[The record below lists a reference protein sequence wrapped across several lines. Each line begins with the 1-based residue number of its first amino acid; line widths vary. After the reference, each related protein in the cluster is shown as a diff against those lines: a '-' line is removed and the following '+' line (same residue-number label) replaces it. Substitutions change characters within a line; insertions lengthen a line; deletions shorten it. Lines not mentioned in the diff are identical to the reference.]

1 MTRPKKEEMYRNHRI
16 TVRFTETEFS
26 IIKTAAKQA
35 NMSLASYVR
44 TQVLKGKVQTKIEI
58 VADVPEIKKLLAEFG
73 KIGSN
78 LNQIAKYFNQGGI
91 LSQEMRGEINKR
103 LRDLYE
109 MKYKVMEMA
118 GDFHGKHIASKNADY
133 GEAERYLIFQHDE
146 YTQKPI
152 LDENGHMLIR
162 EEYYLDGINC
172 DPFTFAA
179 ECQETNAYFHKN
191 QSYNEI
197 KSHHYIISFD
207 PKDRDEHGLTGELA
221 QQLGVEYAKENFP
234 GHQALVCT
242 HTDGHN
248 GSGNIHVHIVINS
261 IRKYDTEP
269 QPYMEFDRDSKAGY
283 KHHLSDRY
291 RIYLKQKVMDM
302 CTANGLNQVDLL
314 TPAERKISE
323 KEYWAKRRGQ
333 KKLDKHN
340 AQLEKKGLT
349 PRQTT
354 FQTEKQYLRDAIDTV
369 TSQAISQEDFSRLL
383 SEKYN
388 ITFKVSRGRYS
399 YLHPNRSKY
408 ITGRSLGT
416 LYEEKHLLQI
426 FQENSTSQITEN
438 PVPDISQVVNSSTPT
453 VSAYTATTTEAPHTF
468 LFIKSDLRL
477 VTDLQHCIKAQ
488 QSQAYAQKVKL
499 SNLKMM
505 AQTVAYVQE
514 HGFQSKADL
523 DTALSD
529 ASAQST
535 DARNTLKSTE
545 NTLKNVNEQIHYT
558 GQYLANKSIYSDYRK
573 SRNKEKF
580 YDDHRAE
587 LTLYESALRILKE
600 KSQGNKLPT
609 LKMLR
614 EEKNRLTELQT
625 MQREDFNARREH
637 ERELRTVCSNV
648 DIILGTSQAQ
658 NRQREHTQEKS

>member
-1 MTRPKKEEMYRNHRI
+1 M
-16 TVRFTETEFS
+16 
-26 IIKTAAKQA
+26 A
-35 NMSLASYVR
+35 
-44 TQVLKGKVQTKIEI
+44 
-58 VADVPEIKKLLAEFG
+58 
-73 KIGSN
+73 
-78 LNQIAKYFNQGGI
+78 I
-91 LSQEMRGEINKR
+91 L
-103 LRDLYE
+103 
-109 MKYKVMEMA
+109 
-118 GDFHGKHIASKNADY
+118 KHIASKNADY

-172 DPFTFAA
+172 DSFTFAA

-340 AQLEKKGLT
+340 AEFEKKGLT

-523 DTALSD
+523 DAALSD

-580 YDDHRAE
+580 YDDHLAE

-648 DIILGTSQAQ
+648 DIILGTSQVQ

>member
-1 MTRPKKEEMYRNHRI
+1 M
-16 TVRFTETEFS
+16 
-26 IIKTAAKQA
+26 A
-35 NMSLASYVR
+35 
-44 TQVLKGKVQTKIEI
+44 
-58 VADVPEIKKLLAEFG
+58 
-73 KIGSN
+73 
-78 LNQIAKYFNQGGI
+78 I
-91 LSQEMRGEINKR
+91 L
-103 LRDLYE
+103 
-109 MKYKVMEMA
+109 
-118 GDFHGKHIASKNADY
+118 KHIASKNADY

-191 QSYNEI
+191 QSYNDI

-340 AQLEKKGLT
+340 AELEKKGLT

-369 TSQAISQEDFSRLL
+369 ASQAISQEDFSRLL

-408 ITGRSLGT
+408 ITGRNLGT

-426 FQENSTSQITEN
+426 FQENSTAQITEN
-438 PVPDISQVVNSSTPT
+438 PVSDISQVVNSSAPP
-453 VSAYTATTTEAPHTF
+453 VSAHTATTAETPHTF

-523 DTALSD
+523 DAALFD

-535 DARNTLKSTE
+535 DAKNSLKSTE
-545 NTLKNVNEQIHYT
+545 DTLKNINEQIHYT
-558 GQYLANKSIYSDYRK
+558 GQYLANKSIYADYRK

-600 KSQGNKLPT
+600 KSQGKKLPT
-609 LKMLR
+609 LKMLH

-625 MQREDFNARREH
+625 AQREDFNARREH
-637 ERELRTVCSNV
+637 ERDLRTVCSNV
-648 DIILGTSQAQ
+648 DIILGTSQVQ

>member
-1 MTRPKKEEMYRNHRI
+1 M
-16 TVRFTETEFS
+16 
-26 IIKTAAKQA
+26 A
-35 NMSLASYVR
+35 
-44 TQVLKGKVQTKIEI
+44 
-58 VADVPEIKKLLAEFG
+58 
-73 KIGSN
+73 
-78 LNQIAKYFNQGGI
+78 I
-91 LSQEMRGEINKR
+91 L
-103 LRDLYE
+103 
-109 MKYKVMEMA
+109 
-118 GDFHGKHIASKNADY
+118 KHIASKNADY

-172 DPFTFAA
+172 DPFIFAA

-314 TPAERKISE
+314 TPVSE

-369 TSQAISQEDFSRLL
+369 TSLAISQEDFSRLL

-523 DTALSD
+523 DAALSD

>member
-1 MTRPKKEEMYRNHRI
+1 M
-16 TVRFTETEFS
+16 
-26 IIKTAAKQA
+26 A
-35 NMSLASYVR
+35 
-44 TQVLKGKVQTKIEI
+44 
-58 VADVPEIKKLLAEFG
+58 
-73 KIGSN
+73 
-78 LNQIAKYFNQGGI
+78 I
-91 LSQEMRGEINKR
+91 L
-103 LRDLYE
+103 
-109 MKYKVMEMA
+109 
-118 GDFHGKHIASKNADY
+118 KHISSKNADY

-191 QSYNEI
+191 QSYNDI

-261 IRKYDTEP
+261 IRKYDTKP

-369 TSQAISQEDFSRLL
+369 ASQAISQEDFSRLL

-523 DTALSD
+523 DAALSD

-648 DIILGTSQAQ
+648 DIILGTSQVQ

>member
-1 MTRPKKEEMYRNHRI
+1 M
-16 TVRFTETEFS
+16 
-26 IIKTAAKQA
+26 A
-35 NMSLASYVR
+35 
-44 TQVLKGKVQTKIEI
+44 
-58 VADVPEIKKLLAEFG
+58 
-73 KIGSN
+73 
-78 LNQIAKYFNQGGI
+78 I
-91 LSQEMRGEINKR
+91 L
-103 LRDLYE
+103 
-109 MKYKVMEMA
+109 
-118 GDFHGKHIASKNADY
+118 KHIASKNADY

-191 QSYNEI
+191 QSYNDI

-261 IRKYDTEP
+261 IRKYDTKP

-369 TSQAISQEDFSRLL
+369 ASQAISQEDFSRLL

-388 ITFKVSRGRYS
+388 ITFKVRRGRYS

-488 QSQAYAQKVKL
+488 QSQAYAQKIKL

-523 DTALSD
+523 DAALSD

-573 SRNKEKF
+573 SRHKEKF

-648 DIILGTSQAQ
+648 DIILGTSQVQ
-658 NRQREHTQEKS
+658 NRQHEHTQEKS

>member
-1 MTRPKKEEMYRNHRI
+1 M
-16 TVRFTETEFS
+16 
-26 IIKTAAKQA
+26 A
-35 NMSLASYVR
+35 
-44 TQVLKGKVQTKIEI
+44 
-58 VADVPEIKKLLAEFG
+58 
-73 KIGSN
+73 
-78 LNQIAKYFNQGGI
+78 I
-91 LSQEMRGEINKR
+91 L
-103 LRDLYE
+103 
-109 MKYKVMEMA
+109 
-118 GDFHGKHIASKNADY
+118 KHIASKNADY

-191 QSYNEI
+191 QSYNDI

-369 TSQAISQEDFSRLL
+369 ASQAISQEDFSRLL

-388 ITFKVSRGRYS
+388 ITFKVRRGRYS

-438 PVPDISQVVNSSTPT
+438 PVPDISQVVNSSTPA

-523 DTALSD
+523 DAALSD

-648 DIILGTSQAQ
+648 DIILGTSQVQ
-658 NRQREHTQEKS
+658 NRQHEHTQEKS

>member
-1 MTRPKKEEMYRNHRI
+1 M
-16 TVRFTETEFS
+16 
-26 IIKTAAKQA
+26 A
-35 NMSLASYVR
+35 
-44 TQVLKGKVQTKIEI
+44 
-58 VADVPEIKKLLAEFG
+58 
-73 KIGSN
+73 
-78 LNQIAKYFNQGGI
+78 I
-91 LSQEMRGEINKR
+91 L
-103 LRDLYE
+103 
-109 MKYKVMEMA
+109 
-118 GDFHGKHIASKNADY
+118 KHIASKNADY

-191 QSYNEI
+191 QSYNDI

-261 IRKYDTEP
+261 IRKYDTKP

-302 CTANGLNQVDLL
+302 CTANGFNQVDLL

-369 TSQAISQEDFSRLL
+369 ASQAISQEDFSRLL

-523 DTALSD
+523 DAALSD

-648 DIILGTSQAQ
+648 DIILGTSQVQ

>member
-1 MTRPKKEEMYRNHRI
+1 M
-16 TVRFTETEFS
+16 
-26 IIKTAAKQA
+26 A
-35 NMSLASYVR
+35 
-44 TQVLKGKVQTKIEI
+44 
-58 VADVPEIKKLLAEFG
+58 
-73 KIGSN
+73 
-78 LNQIAKYFNQGGI
+78 I
-91 LSQEMRGEINKR
+91 L
-103 LRDLYE
+103 
-109 MKYKVMEMA
+109 
-118 GDFHGKHIASKNADY
+118 KHIASKNADY

-314 TPAERKISE
+314 THAERKISE

-333 KKLDKHN
+333 KNLDKYN
-340 AQLEKKGLT
+340 AELEKKGLT

-369 TSQAISQEDFSRLL
+369 ASQAISQEDFSRLL

-426 FQENSTSQITEN
+426 FQENSAAQITEN
-438 PVPDISQVVNSSTPT
+438 PIPDISQVVNSSTPP
-453 VSAYTATTTEAPHTF
+453 VSAHTATTAEAPHTF

-523 DTALSD
+523 DAALSD

-545 NTLKNVNEQIHYT
+545 DTLKNINEQIHYT

-600 KSQGNKLPT
+600 KSQGSKLPT

-625 MQREDFNARREH
+625 VQREDFNARREH

-648 DIILGTSQAQ
+648 DIILGTSQVQ

>member
-1 MTRPKKEEMYRNHRI
+1 MTFM
-16 TVRFTETEFS
+16 
-26 IIKTAAKQA
+26 A
-35 NMSLASYVR
+35 
-44 TQVLKGKVQTKIEI
+44 
-58 VADVPEIKKLLAEFG
+58 
-73 KIGSN
+73 
-78 LNQIAKYFNQGGI
+78 I
-91 LSQEMRGEINKR
+91 L
-103 LRDLYE
+103 
-109 MKYKVMEMA
+109 
-118 GDFHGKHIASKNADY
+118 KHIASKNADY

-221 QQLGVEYAKENFP
+221 QQLGVEYAKKNFP

-302 CTANGLNQVDLL
+302 CNANGLNQVDLL

-333 KKLDKHN
+333 KNLDKHN
-340 AQLEKKGLT
+340 AELENKGLT

-369 TSQAISQEDFSRLL
+369 APQATSQEEFSRLL

-426 FQENSTSQITEN
+426 FQENSADQITEN
-438 PVPDISQVVNSSTPT
+438 PVPDISQVVRSSTPP
-453 VSAYTATTTEAPHTF
+453 VSAHTATTAEAPHTF
-468 LFIKSDLRL
+468 LFIKSDLWL

-523 DTALSD
+523 DAALSD

-535 DARNTLKSTE
+535 DARNTLKATE
-545 NTLKNVNEQIHYT
+545 DTLKNVNEQIHYT

-614 EEKNRLTELQT
+614 GEKNRLTELQT
-625 MQREDFNARREH
+625 IQREDFNARREH

-648 DIILGTSQAQ
+648 DIILGTSQVQ

>member
-1 MTRPKKEEMYRNHRI
+1 M
-16 TVRFTETEFS
+16 
-26 IIKTAAKQA
+26 A
-35 NMSLASYVR
+35 
-44 TQVLKGKVQTKIEI
+44 
-58 VADVPEIKKLLAEFG
+58 
-73 KIGSN
+73 
-78 LNQIAKYFNQGGI
+78 I
-91 LSQEMRGEINKR
+91 L
-103 LRDLYE
+103 
-109 MKYKVMEMA
+109 
-118 GDFHGKHIASKNADY
+118 KHIASKNADY

-340 AQLEKKGLT
+340 AELEKKGLT

-369 TSQAISQEDFSRLL
+369 ASQATSQEEFSRLL
-383 SEKYN
+383 SKKYN

-505 AQTVAYVQE
+505 AQTVAYIQE
-514 HGFQSKADL
+514 HGFQSKEDL
-523 DTALSD
+523 DAALSD

-535 DARNTLKSTE
+535 DARNTLKTTE
-545 NTLKNVNEQIHYT
+545 DTLKNVNEQIHYT

>member
-1 MTRPKKEEMYRNHRI
+1 M
-16 TVRFTETEFS
+16 
-26 IIKTAAKQA
+26 A
-35 NMSLASYVR
+35 
-44 TQVLKGKVQTKIEI
+44 
-58 VADVPEIKKLLAEFG
+58 
-73 KIGSN
+73 
-78 LNQIAKYFNQGGI
+78 I
-91 LSQEMRGEINKR
+91 L
-103 LRDLYE
+103 
-109 MKYKVMEMA
+109 
-118 GDFHGKHIASKNADY
+118 KHIASKNADY

-172 DPFTFAA
+172 DSFTFAA

-302 CTANGLNQVDLL
+302 CTAYGLNQVDLL
-314 TPAERKISE
+314 TPAERKLSE

-340 AQLEKKGLT
+340 AELEKKGLT

-369 TSQAISQEDFSRLL
+369 TSLAISQEDFSRLL

-523 DTALSD
+523 DAALSD

-648 DIILGTSQAQ
+648 DIILGTSQVQ

>member
-1 MTRPKKEEMYRNHRI
+1 M
-16 TVRFTETEFS
+16 
-26 IIKTAAKQA
+26 A
-35 NMSLASYVR
+35 
-44 TQVLKGKVQTKIEI
+44 
-58 VADVPEIKKLLAEFG
+58 
-73 KIGSN
+73 
-78 LNQIAKYFNQGGI
+78 I
-91 LSQEMRGEINKR
+91 L
-103 LRDLYE
+103 
-109 MKYKVMEMA
+109 
-118 GDFHGKHIASKNADY
+118 KHIASKNADY

-302 CTANGLNQVDLL
+302 CTAYGLNQVDLL
-314 TPAERKISE
+314 TPAERKLSE

-340 AQLEKKGLT
+340 AELEKKGLT

-369 TSQAISQEDFSRLL
+369 ASQAISQEDFSRLL

-416 LYEEKHLLQI
+416 LYEEKHLMQI

-453 VSAYTATTTEAPHTF
+453 VSAYTATTTETF

-523 DTALSD
+523 EAALSD

-535 DARNTLKSTE
+535 NARNTLKSTE

-648 DIILGTSQAQ
+648 DIILGTSQVQ

>member
-1 MTRPKKEEMYRNHRI
+1 MTFM
-16 TVRFTETEFS
+16 
-26 IIKTAAKQA
+26 A
-35 NMSLASYVR
+35 
-44 TQVLKGKVQTKIEI
+44 
-58 VADVPEIKKLLAEFG
+58 
-73 KIGSN
+73 
-78 LNQIAKYFNQGGI
+78 I
-91 LSQEMRGEINKR
+91 L
-103 LRDLYE
+103 
-109 MKYKVMEMA
+109 
-118 GDFHGKHIASKNADY
+118 KHIASKNADY

-333 KKLDKHN
+333 KNLDKHN
-340 AQLEKKGLT
+340 TELEKKGLT

-369 TSQAISQEDFSRLL
+369 ASQATSQEEFSRLL
-383 SEKYN
+383 SKKYN

-426 FQENSTSQITEN
+426 FQENSTAQITKN
-438 PVPDISQVVNSSTPT
+438 PVPDISQVVNSLTQP
-453 VSAYTATTTEAPHTF
+453 VSPHTATTAEAPHTF

-523 DTALSD
+523 DTVLSD

-614 EEKNRLTELQT
+614 EEKNRLTELQAV
-625 MQREDFNARREH
+625 QREDFNARREY

-648 DIILGTSQAQ
+648 DIILGTSQVQ

>member
-1 MTRPKKEEMYRNHRI
+1 MTFM
-16 TVRFTETEFS
+16 
-26 IIKTAAKQA
+26 A
-35 NMSLASYVR
+35 
-44 TQVLKGKVQTKIEI
+44 
-58 VADVPEIKKLLAEFG
+58 
-73 KIGSN
+73 
-78 LNQIAKYFNQGGI
+78 I
-91 LSQEMRGEINKR
+91 L
-103 LRDLYE
+103 
-109 MKYKVMEMA
+109 
-118 GDFHGKHIASKNADY
+118 KHIASKNADY

-191 QSYNEI
+191 QSYNDI

-340 AQLEKKGLT
+340 AELEKKGLT

-369 TSQAISQEDFSRLL
+369 ASQAISQEDFSRLL

-416 LYEEKHLLQI
+416 LYEEKYLLQI
-426 FQENSTSQITEN
+426 FQENSTAQITEN
-438 PVPDISQVVNSSTPT
+438 PVSDISQVVNSSAPP
-453 VSAYTATTTEAPHTF
+453 VSAHTATTAETPHTF
-468 LFIKSDLRL
+468 LFVKSDLRL

-488 QSQAYAQKVKL
+488 QSQAYAQTVKL

-523 DTALSD
+523 DAALSD

-648 DIILGTSQAQ
+648 DIILGTSQVQ

>member
-1 MTRPKKEEMYRNHRI
+1 M
-16 TVRFTETEFS
+16 
-26 IIKTAAKQA
+26 A
-35 NMSLASYVR
+35 
-44 TQVLKGKVQTKIEI
+44 
-58 VADVPEIKKLLAEFG
+58 
-73 KIGSN
+73 
-78 LNQIAKYFNQGGI
+78 I
-91 LSQEMRGEINKR
+91 L
-103 LRDLYE
+103 
-109 MKYKVMEMA
+109 
-118 GDFHGKHIASKNADY
+118 KHIASKNADY

-191 QSYNEI
+191 QSYNDI

-261 IRKYDTEP
+261 IRKYDTKP

-369 TSQAISQEDFSRLL
+369 ASQAISQEDFSRLL

-426 FQENSTSQITEN
+426 FQENSISQITEN

-523 DTALSD
+523 DAALSD

-648 DIILGTSQAQ
+648 DIILGTSQVQ
-658 NRQREHTQEKS
+658 NRQHEHTQEKS

>member
-1 MTRPKKEEMYRNHRI
+1 M
-16 TVRFTETEFS
+16 
-26 IIKTAAKQA
+26 A
-35 NMSLASYVR
+35 
-44 TQVLKGKVQTKIEI
+44 
-58 VADVPEIKKLLAEFG
+58 
-73 KIGSN
+73 
-78 LNQIAKYFNQGGI
+78 I
-91 LSQEMRGEINKR
+91 L
-103 LRDLYE
+103 
-109 MKYKVMEMA
+109 
-118 GDFHGKHIASKNADY
+118 KHIASKNADY

-333 KKLDKHN
+333 KNLDKHN
-340 AQLEKKGLT
+340 VELEKKGLT

-369 TSQAISQEDFSRLL
+369 ASQATSQEEFSRLL

-416 LYEEKHLLQI
+416 LYEEKHLLQM
-426 FQENSTSQITEN
+426 FQESSTAQITEN
-438 PVPDISQVVNSSTPT
+438 PVPDISQVVNSSIPP
-453 VSAYTATTTEAPHTF
+453 VSTHTATTAEAPHTF

-523 DTALSD
+523 DAALSA

-545 NTLKNVNEQIHYT
+545 DTLKSINEQIHYT
-558 GQYLANKSIYSDYRK
+558 GQYLANKSLYSDYRK

-587 LTLYESALRILKE
+587 LTLYESALRMLKE

-625 MQREDFNARREH
+625 VQREDFNARREH

-648 DIILGTSQAQ
+648 DIILGTSRVQ

>member
-1 MTRPKKEEMYRNHRI
+1 MTFM
-16 TVRFTETEFS
+16 
-26 IIKTAAKQA
+26 A
-35 NMSLASYVR
+35 
-44 TQVLKGKVQTKIEI
+44 
-58 VADVPEIKKLLAEFG
+58 
-73 KIGSN
+73 
-78 LNQIAKYFNQGGI
+78 I
-91 LSQEMRGEINKR
+91 L
-103 LRDLYE
+103 
-109 MKYKVMEMA
+109 
-118 GDFHGKHIASKNADY
+118 KHIASKNADY

-314 TPAERKISE
+314 TPAERKLSE

-340 AQLEKKGLT
+340 AELEKKGLT

-369 TSQAISQEDFSRLL
+369 ASQAISQEDFSRLL

-416 LYEEKHLLQI
+416 LYEEKHLMQI

-514 HGFQSKADL
+514 HGFQPKADL
-523 DTALSD
+523 EAALSD

>member
-1 MTRPKKEEMYRNHRI
+1 MTFM
-16 TVRFTETEFS
+16 
-26 IIKTAAKQA
+26 A
-35 NMSLASYVR
+35 
-44 TQVLKGKVQTKIEI
+44 
-58 VADVPEIKKLLAEFG
+58 
-73 KIGSN
+73 
-78 LNQIAKYFNQGGI
+78 I
-91 LSQEMRGEINKR
+91 L
-103 LRDLYE
+103 
-109 MKYKVMEMA
+109 
-118 GDFHGKHIASKNADY
+118 KHIASKNADY

-191 QSYNEI
+191 QAYNEI

-369 TSQAISQEDFSRLL
+369 ASQAISQEDFSRLL

-648 DIILGTSQAQ
+648 DIILGTSQVQ

>member
-1 MTRPKKEEMYRNHRI
+1 MTFM
-16 TVRFTETEFS
+16 
-26 IIKTAAKQA
+26 A
-35 NMSLASYVR
+35 
-44 TQVLKGKVQTKIEI
+44 
-58 VADVPEIKKLLAEFG
+58 
-73 KIGSN
+73 
-78 LNQIAKYFNQGGI
+78 I
-91 LSQEMRGEINKR
+91 L
-103 LRDLYE
+103 
-109 MKYKVMEMA
+109 
-118 GDFHGKHIASKNADY
+118 KHIASKNADY

-172 DPFTFAA
+172 DSFTFAA

-340 AQLEKKGLT
+340 AELEKKGLT

-416 LYEEKHLLQI
+416 LYEEKYLLQI
-426 FQENSTSQITEN
+426 FQENSTAQITEN
-438 PVPDISQVVNSSTPT
+438 PVSDIFQVVNSSAPP
-453 VSAYTATTTEAPHTF
+453 VSAHTATTAETPHTF

-514 HGFQSKADL
+514 HSFQSKADL
-523 DTALSD
+523 DAALFD

-535 DARNTLKSTE
+535 DAKNSLKSTE
-545 NTLKNVNEQIHYT
+545 DTLKNINEQIHYT
-558 GQYLANKSIYSDYRK
+558 GQYLANKSIYADYRK

-658 NRQREHTQEKS
+658 NRQREHTHEKS

>member
-1 MTRPKKEEMYRNHRI
+1 MTFM
-16 TVRFTETEFS
+16 
-26 IIKTAAKQA
+26 A
-35 NMSLASYVR
+35 
-44 TQVLKGKVQTKIEI
+44 
-58 VADVPEIKKLLAEFG
+58 
-73 KIGSN
+73 
-78 LNQIAKYFNQGGI
+78 I
-91 LSQEMRGEINKR
+91 L
-103 LRDLYE
+103 
-109 MKYKVMEMA
+109 
-118 GDFHGKHIASKNADY
+118 KHIASKNADY

-172 DPFTFAA
+172 DAFTFAA

-191 QSYNEI
+191 QSYNDI

-207 PKDRDEHGLTGELA
+207 PKDQDEHGLTGELA

-261 IRKYDTEP
+261 IRKYDTKP

-369 TSQAISQEDFSRLL
+369 ASQAISQEDFSRLL

-388 ITFKVSRGRYS
+388 ITFKVRRGRYS

-523 DTALSD
+523 DAALSD

-558 GQYLANKSIYSDYRK
+558 GRYLANKSIYSDYRK

-648 DIILGTSQAQ
+648 DIILGTSQVQ
-658 NRQREHTQEKS
+658 NRQHEHTQEKS

>member
-1 MTRPKKEEMYRNHRI
+1 MTFM
-16 TVRFTETEFS
+16 
-26 IIKTAAKQA
+26 A
-35 NMSLASYVR
+35 
-44 TQVLKGKVQTKIEI
+44 
-58 VADVPEIKKLLAEFG
+58 
-73 KIGSN
+73 
-78 LNQIAKYFNQGGI
+78 I
-91 LSQEMRGEINKR
+91 L
-103 LRDLYE
+103 
-109 MKYKVMEMA
+109 
-118 GDFHGKHIASKNADY
+118 KHIASKNADY

-242 HTDGHN
+242 HPDDHN

-302 CTANGLNQVDLL
+302 CTAYGLNQVDLL

-340 AQLEKKGLT
+340 AELEKKGLT

-369 TSQAISQEDFSRLL
+369 ASQAISQEDFSRLL

-416 LYEEKHLLQI
+416 LYEEKHLMQI

-523 DTALSD
+523 EAALSD

-535 DARNTLKSTE
+535 NARNTLKSTE

-648 DIILGTSQAQ
+648 DIILGTSQVQ

>member
-1 MTRPKKEEMYRNHRI
+1 M
-16 TVRFTETEFS
+16 
-26 IIKTAAKQA
+26 A
-35 NMSLASYVR
+35 
-44 TQVLKGKVQTKIEI
+44 
-58 VADVPEIKKLLAEFG
+58 
-73 KIGSN
+73 
-78 LNQIAKYFNQGGI
+78 I
-91 LSQEMRGEINKR
+91 L
-103 LRDLYE
+103 
-109 MKYKVMEMA
+109 
-118 GDFHGKHIASKNADY
+118 KHIASKNADY

-191 QSYNEI
+191 QSYNDI

-248 GSGNIHVHIVINS
+248 GNGNIHVHIVINS
-261 IRKYDTEP
+261 IRKYDTKP

-369 TSQAISQEDFSRLL
+369 ASQAISQEDFSRLL

-388 ITFKVSRGRYS
+388 ITFKVRRGRYS

-523 DTALSD
+523 DAALSD

-648 DIILGTSQAQ
+648 DIILGTSQVQ
-658 NRQREHTQEKS
+658 NRQHEHTQEKS

>member
-1 MTRPKKEEMYRNHRI
+1 M
-16 TVRFTETEFS
+16 
-26 IIKTAAKQA
+26 A
-35 NMSLASYVR
+35 
-44 TQVLKGKVQTKIEI
+44 
-58 VADVPEIKKLLAEFG
+58 
-73 KIGSN
+73 
-78 LNQIAKYFNQGGI
+78 I
-91 LSQEMRGEINKR
+91 L
-103 LRDLYE
+103 
-109 MKYKVMEMA
+109 
-118 GDFHGKHIASKNADY
+118 KHISSKNADY

-191 QSYNEI
+191 QSYNDI

-261 IRKYDTEP
+261 IRKYDTKP

-369 TSQAISQEDFSRLL
+369 ASQAISQEDFSRLL

-523 DTALSD
+523 DAALSD

-573 SRNKEKF
+573 SRHKEKF

-648 DIILGTSQAQ
+648 DIILGTSQVQ
-658 NRQREHTQEKS
+658 NRQHEHTQEKS